1 MKPAGNEQAARATV
15 AAHPLTLL
23 YGAWK
28 TIHGE
33 CIAAIPAAPLHPVEA
48 VEKGRCAS
56 IARICAVHTLDSKS
70 CGREEDLE
78 EHHERRLDGLALVN
92 HSLATNVNAANALGI
107 HSRLLQQPLYYSQTA
122 HDETT
127 ERAQWV

>member
-1 MKPAGNEQAARATV
+1 MKPASNERAAGATG
-15 AAHPLTLL
+15 AAQPLTLL

-28 TIHGE
+28 TIHGK

-56 IARICAVHTLDSKS
+56 IARICAVHALDLS
-70 CGREEDLE
+70 CGRKEDLE

-92 HSLATNVNAANALGI
+92 HSLATDVNATDALGI
-107 HSRLLQQPLYYSQTA
+107 HSRLLQQPLYYSQAA